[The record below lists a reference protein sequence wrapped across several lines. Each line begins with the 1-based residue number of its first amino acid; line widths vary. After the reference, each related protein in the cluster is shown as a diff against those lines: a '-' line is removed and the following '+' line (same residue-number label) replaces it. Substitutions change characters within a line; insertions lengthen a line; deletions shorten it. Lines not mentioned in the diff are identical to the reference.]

1 MQYGTMNCESCGGAL
16 VYAED
21 GKSAKCPFCGN
32 VYHFKA
38 EKSEAL
44 VLALNRAN
52 EYRLKNDFDGAITEY
67 KLVTERNPEDSE
79 AYWGLAISTYGIE
92 YVEDPRTK
100 KRIPT
105 CRRTVQKSIL
115 EDENYLKAL
124 ENATEEQKEIYERK
138 AGIIDRLQRNIKRRL
153 EEEEDYDVFISFK
166 STDEDGN
173 PTKERG
179 VARRIYDELEK
190 RGIKTF
196 FSEVTLR
203 DRIGEDYEPIIY
215 KALYSCKFFILVA
228 ASEENMNSAWVKNE
242 WSRFRDRVFDE
253 NLTGAGCAVFE
264 GISPSVLPAFLRGQ
278 GINLAKYPAGGYE
291 IEIADALSAKFGL
304 THKNDEAE
312 EIRRQIEEQKKAFEE
327 QQRALEERLKNVAA
341 TTTPAA
347 GASATVNSLLKRAK
361 QESESG
367 DYDAAQ
373 NYYNKVLDADPENAE
388 AWLGLFYASNRVK
401 DAEGIG
407 DIAEGKLAEKVPV
420 RKSTPSGKDRKENL
434 NEQLKALKGTAED
447 CDRCASINK
456 QYVGKM
462 LGGKYFVNAE
472 KYATANTR
480 EEVHLLREAF
490 MALLNEKNAALA
502 GQKKEIEG
510 QIGEVAEEMRLIE
523 EGLRRAAER
532 KRKEEE
538 RKAAEERRQQEE
550 WERRCRRR
558 KRAKRIAIASC
569 IGVVVLAVAGFFA
582 VRSLIIIPNRYEQA
596 KTALEQGDYEQA
608 VSLFEKLGDYE
619 DSKQLLKESYYGLA
633 VGYELEEETYLA
645 ATTYGKAAGYE
656 DAWEKSYSLWSN
668 FVPRDTWGITSIYSG
683 RGAYYAYYI
692 QENGAIAYRSL
703 TGSTSGTMDDFKNI
717 DNIVSIKVSSF
728 TTERDLNTIYVLT
741 AEGKVFRRTI
751 NGVDELDWENIVQIE
766 YYNSALYGLKADG
779 TVITTKNGSG
789 CSCAGGIDVS
799 GWKDIRMFAIKSGP
813 YIVGLKSDGSVLFS
827 GFNGNNENNLAE
839 GEYEAVFAVDGGVVA
854 RRADGTAALSGALQR
869 NFDADACAD
878 LVCVSG
884 DYGVRADGTGVFLSV
899 TLLDEAYVVSGFDF
913 VSVCQN
919 SSGYG
924 LTHGGDVY
932 KMSIEGNPGKYYIG
946 TEKVATLSGVRL
958 PSYPWAD

>member
-138 AGIIDRLQRNIKRRL
+138 AKIIDRLQRNIKRRL

-215 KALYSCKFFILVA
+215 KALYSCKFFILVV

-264 GISPSVLPAFLRGQ
+264 GISPSALPAFLRGQ

-341 TTTPAA
+341 TATPAA

-367 DYDAAQ
+367 DYEAAQ

-401 DAEGIG
+401 DAAGMLRT
-407 DIAEGKLAEKVPV
+407 AENKLAEKVKE
-420 RKSTPSGKDRKENL
+420 RKLTSS
-434 NEQLKALKGTAED
+434 NEMQELAAMVAD
-447 CDRCASINK
+447 CDNLASMNK
-456 QYVGKM
+456 QYIGSRF
-462 LGGKYFVNAE
+462 GGKFFVNAE
-472 KYATANTR
+472 KYATADTR
-480 EEVHLLREAF
+480 EEVSSLRASLTE
-490 MALLNEKNAALA
+490 LLNKKNAALA
-502 GQKKEIEG
+502 EQK
-510 QIGEVAEEMRLIE
+510 AEFEETLRMKE
-523 EGLRRAAER
+523 EGLRRAEER

-582 VRSLIIIPNRYEQA
+582 VRSLIIIPNRYEEA
-596 KTALEQGDYEQA
+596 KTALKQGDYEQA
-608 VSLFEKLGDYE
+608 ISLFEKTGNYK
-619 DSKQLLKESYYGLA
+619 DSADLLKESYYGLA
-633 VGYELEEETYLA
+633 GEYETEGEPYLA
-645 ATTYGKAAGYE
+645 ATTYGKAAGYA

-668 FVPRDTWGITSIYSG
+668 FVPKETWFFDPGSSYEEDKVYFVGEDGKVYSLEAG
-683 RGAYYAYYI
+683 SSAAESVDGL
-692 QENGAIAYRSL
+692 ENV
-703 TGSTSGTMDDFKNI
+703 
-717 DNIVSIKVSSF
+717 VSIKS
-728 TTERDLNTIYVLT
+728 TYLGIYALT
-741 AEGKVFRRTI
+741 SEGKVI
-751 NGVDELDWENIVQIE
+751 SANSGLQDKVADWESIVQIE
-766 YYNSALYGLKADG
+766 IDGYSEIYGLKADG
-779 TVITTKNGSG
+779 TVVTTNKGGGCNCSG
-789 CSCAGGIDVS
+789 DKIDVS
-799 GWKDIRMFAIKSGP
+799 GWKDMRMLSFGSAAA
-813 YIVGLKSDGSVLFS
+813 GLKADGSVLFT

-839 GEYEAVFAVDGGVVA
+839 GKYEAVFAVAGGVVA
-854 RRADGTAALSGALQR
+854 RRADGTAALSGTLLRDLDPADCA
-869 NFDADACAD
+869 NFISVGGSYA
-878 LVCVSG
+878 
-884 DYGVRADGTGVFLSV
+884 VRSDGTAVYYDPGSLV
-899 TLLDEAYVVSGFDF
+899 DDPQEIEGSGF
-913 VSVCQN
+913 VSVQQN
-919 SSGYG
+919 NHGFG
-924 LTHGGDVY
+924 LTRSGDIY
-932 KMSIEGNPGKYYIG
+932 EFSIEGYTGHYYIG

>member
-215 KALYSCKFFILVA
+215 KALYSCKFFILVV

-264 GISPSVLPAFLRGQ
+264 GISPSALPAFLRGQ

-341 TTTPAA
+341 TATPAA
-347 GASATVNSLLKRAK
+347 GASATVNTLLKRAK

-388 AWLGLFYASNRVK
+388 AWLGLFYAANRVK
-401 DAEGIG
+401 DAEGMLRT
-407 DIAEGKLAEKVPV
+407 AENKLAEKVSEHKV
-420 RKSTPSGKDRKENL
+420 NASNILKEM
-434 NEQLKALKGTAED
+434 AAMAEE
-447 CDRCASINK
+447 CDSLASVNK
-456 QYVGKM
+456 QYIGSRF
-462 LGGKYFVNAE
+462 GGKFFVNAE
-472 KYATANTR
+472 KYATADTR
-480 EEVHLLREAF
+480 EEVSSLRASLTE
-490 MALLNEKNAALA
+490 LLNKKNAALA
-502 GQKKEIEG
+502 ELKSEY
-510 QIGEVAEEMRLIE
+510 LNTIE
-523 EGLRRAAER
+523 ETKKRRR
-532 KRKEEE
+532 EEKE
-538 RKAAEERRQQEE
+538 RKAAEERRQQKE
-550 WERRCRRR
+550 WERRCRLR
-558 KRAKRIAIASC
+558 KRRKRIAIASC

-582 VRSLIIIPNRYEQA
+582 VRSLIIAPKRYEAA
-596 KTALEQGDYEQA
+596 KTALEQEDYEQA
-608 VSLFEKLGDYE
+608 ASLFEKLGDYE

-645 ATTYGKAAGYE
+645 ATTYGKAAGYA

-668 FVPRDTWGITSIYSG
+668 FVPKNTWYVDSDDDLVYFIGEEGKIYSVG
-683 RGAYYAYYI
+683 FGSSSVTSVNDW
-692 QENGAIAYRSL
+692 ENV
-703 TGSTSGTMDDFKNI
+703 
-717 DNIVSIKVSSF
+717 VSIDVS
-728 TTERDLNTIYVLT
+728 YGGVCALT
-741 AEGKVFRRTI
+741 SEGKVI
-751 NGVDELDWENIVQIE
+751 SANSGLQDKVADWESIVQIE
-766 YYNSALYGLKADG
+766 IDGYSEIYGLKADG
-779 TVITTKNGSG
+779 TVVTTNKGGGCNCSG
-789 CSCAGGIDVS
+789 DKIDVS
-799 GWKDIRMFAIKSGP
+799 GWKDMRMLSFGSAAA
-813 YIVGLKSDGSVLFS
+813 GLKADGSVLFT

-839 GEYEAVFAVDGGVVA
+839 GKYEAVFAVAGGVVA
-854 RRADGTAALSGALQR
+854 RRADGTAALSGTLLRDLDPADCA
-869 NFDADACAD
+869 NFISVGGSYAVRSDGTA
-878 LVCVSG
+878 VYY
-884 DYGVRADGTGVFLSV
+884 DYGSLVDDPQEIEG
-899 TLLDEAYVVSGFDF
+899 SGF
-913 VSVCQN
+913 VSVQQN
-919 SSGYG
+919 NHGFG
-924 LTHGGDVY
+924 LTRSGDIY
-932 KMSIEGNPGKYYIG
+932 EFSIEGYTGHYYIG
-946 TEKVATLSGVRL
+946 SEKVVSISDFLL

>member
-264 GISPSVLPAFLRGQ
+264 GVSPSVLPAFLRGQ

-341 TTTPAA
+341 TATPAA

-401 DAEGIG
+401 DAEGMLRA
-407 DIAEGKLAEKVPV
+407 AENKLAGNVSV
-420 RKSTPSGKDRKENL
+420 RKEKQGLDDRIAAL
-434 NEQLKALKGTAED
+434 NEAVKD
-447 CDRCASINK
+447 CDRCVSMNK

-462 LGGKYFVNAE
+462 FTGKFFANAE
-472 KYATANTR
+472 KYATADTR
-480 EEVHLLREAF
+480 EEVSSLRVSLTE
-490 MALLNEKNAALA
+490 LLNKKNAALA
-502 GQKKEIEG
+502 EQKAEFEEEIR
-510 QIGEVAEEMRLIE
+510 QLEEAKRK
-523 EGLRRAAER
+523 AAER
-532 KRKEEE
+532 KRKEEA
-538 RKAAEERRQQEE
+538 RKAAEERREQEE
-550 WERRCRRR
+550 WERRCKRR

-582 VRSLIIIPNRYEQA
+582 VRTLIIIPNRYEQA

-608 VSLFEKLGDYE
+608 AALFEKLGDHE
-619 DSKQLLKESYYGLA
+619 DSKELLKESYYGLA
-633 VGYELEEETYLA
+633 GEYETEGETYLA

-656 DAWEKSYSLWSN
+656 DAWEKSFSLWSN
-668 FVPRDTWGITSIYSG
+668 FVPKNTWLLKSESGNRDVYFIKEDGKV
-683 RGAYYAYYI
+683 
-692 QENGAIAYRSL
+692 YRSAF
-703 TGSTSGTMDDFKNI
+703 GSPS
-717 DNIVSIKVSSF
+717 
-728 TTERDLNTIYVLT
+728 
-741 AEGKVFRRTI
+741 AEVY
-751 NGVDELDWENIVQIE
+751 EDWENVVSIVNYSELEESFYALTADGEVFSNQDVYEDYVGDWEYIVQVVAD
-766 YYNSALYGLKADG
+766 YFGNVYGLKADG
-779 TVITTKNGSG
+779 TVETADLGQGCNG
-789 CSCAGGIDVS
+789 ARIKVS
-799 GWKDIRMFAIKSGP
+799 KWQDIRMLSIASGP
-813 YIVGLKSDGSVLFS
+813 YIVGLKADGSTVFS
-827 GFNGNNENNLAE
+827 GDNSDNQHRLSGNNFK
-839 GEYEAVFAVDGGVVA
+839 AVFALDQGVVA
-854 RRADGTAALSGALQR
+854 VKEDGTVSTSGTLGFKIGSDDC
-869 NFDADACAD
+869 FDI
-878 LVCVSG
+878 VCVG
-884 DYGVRADGTGVFLSV
+884 ATGLALREDGVVYDMDNGIKISGTGYNIVSMW
-899 TLLDEAYVVSGFDF
+899 DGHAYD
-913 VSVCQN
+913 N
-919 SSGYG
+919 YG
-924 LTHGGDVY
+924 LTSDGQIVEFIFQNGFGNNDSY
-932 KMSIEGNPGKYYIG
+932 KVES
-946 TEKVATLSGVRL
+946 VATLSGVRL

>member
-16 VYAED
+16 VYAAD

-100 KRIPT
+100 QRIPT

-115 EDENYLKAL
+115 QDENYLKAI
-124 ENATEEQKEIYERK
+124 ENATQEQKEIYERK
-138 AGIIDRLQRNIKRRL
+138 AKIIDRLQRNIKRRL

-173 PTKERG
+173 PTRERG

-215 KALYSCKFFILVA
+215 KALYSCKFFILVV

-264 GISPSVLPAFLRGQ
+264 GISPSALPAFLRGQ

-341 TTTPAA
+341 TATPAA

-367 DYDAAQ
+367 DYEAAQ
-373 NYYNKVLDADPENAE
+373 DYYNKVLDADPENAE

-401 DAEGIG
+401 DAEGMLR
-407 DIAEGKLAEKVPV
+407 AAKNKLAEKVSEHKV
-420 RKSTPSGKDRKENL
+420 NASNILKEMAAMAEECDSLASG
-434 NEQLKALKGTAED
+434 
-447 CDRCASINK
+447 NK
-456 QYVGKM
+456 QYIGSRF
-462 LGGKYFVNAE
+462 GGKYFANAE
-472 KYATANTR
+472 KYATADTR
-480 EEVHLLREAF
+480 EEISSLRASLTE
-490 MALLNEKNAALA
+490 LLNKKNAALA
-502 GQKKEIEG
+502 ELKSEY
-510 QIGEVAEEMRLIE
+510 LNTIE
-523 EGLRRAAER
+523 ETKKRRR
-532 KRKEEE
+532 EEKE
-538 RKAAEERRQQEE
+538 RKAAEERRQQKE
-550 WERRCRRR
+550 WERRCRLR
-558 KRAKRIAIASC
+558 KRRKRIAIASC

-582 VRSLIIIPNRYEQA
+582 VRSLIIIPNRYEEA

-608 VSLFEKLGDYE
+608 ASLFEKLGDHE
-619 DSKQLLKESYYGLA
+619 DSKELLKESYYGLA
-633 VGYELEEETYLA
+633 GQYETEGEPYLA
-645 ATTYGKAAGYE
+645 ATTYGKAAGYA

-668 FVPRDTWGITSIYSG
+668 FVPKNTWYVDSDDDLVYFIGEEGKIYSVG
-683 RGAYYAYYI
+683 FGSSSVTSVNDW
-692 QENGAIAYRSL
+692 ENV
-703 TGSTSGTMDDFKNI
+703 
-717 DNIVSIKVSSF
+717 VSIDVS
-728 TTERDLNTIYVLT
+728 YGGVCALT
-741 AEGKVFRRTI
+741 SEGKVI
-751 NGVDELDWENIVQIE
+751 SANSGLQDKVADWESIVQIE
-766 YYNSALYGLKADG
+766 IDGYSEIYGLKADG
-779 TVITTKNGSG
+779 TVVTTNKGGGCNCSG
-789 CSCAGGIDVS
+789 DNIDVS
-799 GWKDIRMFAIKSGP
+799 GWKDMRMLSFGSAAA
-813 YIVGLKSDGSVLFS
+813 GLKADGSVLFT

-839 GEYEAVFAVDGGVVA
+839 GKYEAVFAVAGGVVA
-854 RRADGTAALSGALQR
+854 RRADGTAALSGTLLRDLDPADCA
-869 NFDADACAD
+869 NFISVGGSYAVRSDGTA
-878 LVCVSG
+878 VYY
-884 DYGVRADGTGVFLSV
+884 DYGSLVDDPQEIEG
-899 TLLDEAYVVSGFDF
+899 SGF
-913 VSVCQN
+913 VSVQQN
-919 SSGYG
+919 NHGFG
-924 LTHGGDVY
+924 LTRSGDIY
-932 KMSIEGNPGKYYIG
+932 EFSIEGYTGHYYIG
-946 TEKVATLSGVRL
+946 SEKVVSISDFLL

>member
-173 PTKERG
+173 PTRERG

-215 KALYSCKFFILVA
+215 KALYSCKFFILVV

-341 TTTPAA
+341 TATPAA
-347 GASATVNSLLKRAK
+347 GASATVNTLLKRAK

-401 DAEGIG
+401 DAEGMLR
-407 DIAEGKLAEKVPV
+407 AAKNKLAEKVSEHKV
-420 RKSTPSGKDRKENL
+420 NASNILKEM
-434 NEQLKALKGTAED
+434 AAMAEE
-447 CDRCASINK
+447 CDSLASVNK
-456 QYVGKM
+456 QYIGSRF
-462 LGGKYFVNAE
+462 GGKYFANAE
-472 KYATANTR
+472 KYATADTR
-480 EEVHLLREAF
+480 EEISSLRASLTE
-490 MALLNEKNAALA
+490 LLNKKNAALA
-502 GQKKEIEG
+502 ELKSEY
-510 QIGEVAEEMRLIE
+510 LNTIE
-523 EGLRRAAER
+523 ETKKRRR
-532 KRKEEE
+532 EEKE
-538 RKAAEERRQQEE
+538 RKAAEERRQQKE
-550 WERRCRRR
+550 WERRCRLR
-558 KRAKRIAIASC
+558 KRRKRIAIASC

-582 VRSLIIIPNRYEQA
+582 VRSLIIIPNRYEEA

-608 VSLFEKLGDYE
+608 ASLFEKLGDYE

-645 ATTYGKAAGYE
+645 ATTYGKAAGYS

-668 FVPRDTWGITSIYSG
+668 FVPKNTWYVDSDDDLVYFIGEEGKIYSVG
-683 RGAYYAYYI
+683 FGSSSVTSVNDW
-692 QENGAIAYRSL
+692 ENV
-703 TGSTSGTMDDFKNI
+703 
-717 DNIVSIKVSSF
+717 VSIDVS
-728 TTERDLNTIYVLT
+728 YGGVCALT
-741 AEGKVFRRTI
+741 SEGKVI
-751 NGVDELDWENIVQIE
+751 SANSGLQDKVADWESIVQIE
-766 YYNSALYGLKADG
+766 IDGYSEIYGLKADG
-779 TVITTKNGSG
+779 TVVTTNKGGGCNCSG
-789 CSCAGGIDVS
+789 DNIDVS
-799 GWKDIRMFAIKSGP
+799 GWKDMRMLSFGSAAA
-813 YIVGLKSDGSVLFS
+813 GLKADGSVLFT

-839 GEYEAVFAVDGGVVA
+839 GKYEAVFAVAGGVVA
-854 RRADGTAALSGALQR
+854 RRADGTAALSGTLLRDLDPADCA
-869 NFDADACAD
+869 NFISVGGSYAVRSDGTA
-878 LVCVSG
+878 VYY
-884 DYGVRADGTGVFLSV
+884 DYGSLVDDPQEIEG
-899 TLLDEAYVVSGFDF
+899 SGF
-913 VSVCQN
+913 VSVQQN
-919 SSGYG
+919 NHGFG
-924 LTHGGDVY
+924 LTRSGDIY
-932 KMSIEGNPGKYYIG
+932 EFSIEGYTGHYYIG
-946 TEKVATLSGVRL
+946 SEKVVSISDFLL

>member
-173 PTKERG
+173 PTRERG

-215 KALYSCKFFILVA
+215 KALYSCKFFILVV

-264 GISPSVLPAFLRGQ
+264 GISPSALPAFLRGQ

-341 TTTPAA
+341 TATPAA

-407 DIAEGKLAEKVPV
+407 DIAEGKLAEKAPV
-420 RKSTPSGKDRKENL
+420 RASAPSGKDRRENL

-447 CDRCASINK
+447 CDRCVSINK

-472 KYATANTR
+472 KYATENTR
-480 EEVHLLREAF
+480 EEVLLLREAF
-490 MALLNEKNAALA
+490 MALLNEKNAALVE
-502 GQKKEIEG
+502 QKKEIEG

-532 KRKEEE
+532 KRQEEA
-538 RKAAEERRQQEE
+538 RKTAEERRKQEE
-550 WERRCRRR
+550 RERRYRLR

-608 VSLFEKLGDYE
+608 ASLFEKLGDHE
-619 DSKQLLKESYYGLA
+619 DSKELLKESYYGLA
-633 VGYELEEETYLA
+633 GEYETEGETYLA
-645 ATTYGKAAGYE
+645 ATTYGKAAGYS
-656 DAWEKSYSLWSN
+656 DAWEKSYALWSN
-668 FVPRDTWGITSIYSG
+668 FVPKETWYVDSDDDLVYFIGGEGKIYSVG
-683 RGAYYAYYI
+683 FGSSSVTSVNDW
-692 QENGAIAYRSL
+692 ENV
-703 TGSTSGTMDDFKNI
+703 
-717 DNIVSIKVSSF
+717 VSIDVSY
-728 TTERDLNTIYVLT
+728 EGVCVLT
-741 AEGKVFRRTI
+741 SEGKVFSSNAAI
-751 NGVDELDWENIVQIE
+751 QNKVADWESIVQIQGS
-766 YYNSALYGLKADG
+766 YSDIYGLKADG
-779 TVITTKNGSG
+779 TVVTTNNSSG
-789 CSCAGGIDVS
+789 CSCAGDNIDVS
-799 GWKDIRMFAIKSGP
+799 GWKDMQMISFGGS
-813 YIVGLKSDGSVLFS
+813 YIAGVKSDGSVLFS
-827 GFNGNNENNLAE
+827 GFNGNKENNLAD
-839 GEYEAVFAVDGGVVA
+839 GEYEAVFAVHGGVVA
-854 RRADGTAALSGALQR
+854 RREDGTAALSGTLLRDLDPADCA
-869 NFDADACAD
+869 NFISVGGGYA
-878 LVCVSG
+878 
-884 DYGVRADGTGVFLSV
+884 VRSDGTAVYYDPGSLVDDPQEIEGS
-899 TLLDEAYVVSGFDF
+899 DF
-913 VSVCQN
+913 VSVQQN
-919 SSGYG
+919 NHGFG
-924 LTHGGDVY
+924 LTRSGDIY
-932 KMSIEGNPGKYYIG
+932 EFSIEGYTGHYYIG
-946 TEKVATLSGVRL
+946 SEKVATISDFRL

>member
-138 AGIIDRLQRNIKRRL
+138 AKIIDRLQRNIKRRL

-215 KALYSCKFFILVA
+215 KALYSCKFFILVV

-264 GISPSVLPAFLRGQ
+264 GISPSALPAFLRGQ

-341 TTTPAA
+341 TAAPAA
-347 GASATVNSLLKRAK
+347 GASATVNTLLKRAK

-388 AWLGLFYASNRVK
+388 AWLGLFYAANRVK
-401 DAEGIG
+401 DAEGMLRT
-407 DIAEGKLAEKVPV
+407 AENKLAEKVSEHKV
-420 RKSTPSGKDRKENL
+420 NASNILKEM
-434 NEQLKALKGTAED
+434 AAMAEE
-447 CDRCASINK
+447 CDSLASVNK
-456 QYVGKM
+456 QYIGSRF
-462 LGGKYFVNAE
+462 GGKFFVNAE
-472 KYATANTR
+472 KYATADTR
-480 EEVHLLREAF
+480 EEISSLRASLTE
-490 MALLNEKNAALA
+490 LLNKKNAALA
-502 GQKKEIEG
+502 ELKSEY
-510 QIGEVAEEMRLIE
+510 LNTIE
-523 EGLRRAAER
+523 ETKKRRR
-532 KRKEEE
+532 EEKE
-538 RKAAEERRQQEE
+538 RKAAEERRQQKE
-550 WERRCRRR
+550 WERRYRLR
-558 KRAKRIAIASC
+558 KRRKRIAIASC

-582 VRSLIIIPNRYEQA
+582 VRSLIIAPKRYEAA

-608 VSLFEKLGDYE
+608 ASLFEKLGDYE

-656 DAWEKSYSLWSN
+656 DAWEKSYALWSN
-668 FVPRDTWGITSIYSG
+668 FVPKNTWYVDSDDDLVYFIGEEGKIYSVG
-683 RGAYYAYYI
+683 FGSSSVTSVNDW
-692 QENGAIAYRSL
+692 ENV
-703 TGSTSGTMDDFKNI
+703 
-717 DNIVSIKVSSF
+717 VSIDVS
-728 TTERDLNTIYVLT
+728 YGGVCALT
-741 AEGKVFRRTI
+741 SEGKVI
-751 NGVDELDWENIVQIE
+751 SANSGLQDKVADWESIVQIE
-766 YYNSALYGLKADG
+766 IDGYSEIYGLKADG
-779 TVITTKNGSG
+779 TVVTTNKGGGCNCSG
-789 CSCAGGIDVS
+789 DNIDVS
-799 GWKDIRMFAIKSGP
+799 GWKDMRMLSFGSAAA
-813 YIVGLKSDGSVLFS
+813 GLKADGSVLFT

-839 GEYEAVFAVDGGVVA
+839 GKYEAVFAVAGGVVA
-854 RRADGTAALSGALQR
+854 RRADGTAALSGTLLRDLDPADCA
-869 NFDADACAD
+869 NFISVGGSYAVRSDGTA
-878 LVCVSG
+878 VYY
-884 DYGVRADGTGVFLSV
+884 DYGSLVDDPQEIEG
-899 TLLDEAYVVSGFDF
+899 SGF
-913 VSVCQN
+913 VSVQQN
-919 SSGYG
+919 NHGFG
-924 LTHGGDVY
+924 LTRSGDIY
-932 KMSIEGNPGKYYIG
+932 EFSIEGYTGHYYIG
-946 TEKVATLSGVRL
+946 SEKVVSISDFLL

>member
-173 PTKERG
+173 PTRERG

-215 KALYSCKFFILVA
+215 KALYSCKFFILVV

-264 GISPSVLPAFLRGQ
+264 GISPSALPAFLRGQ

-341 TTTPAA
+341 TAAPAA
-347 GASATVNSLLKRAK
+347 GASATVNTLLKRAK

-401 DAEGIG
+401 DAEGMLRT
-407 DIAEGKLAEKVPV
+407 AENKLAEKVSEHKV
-420 RKSTPSGKDRKENL
+420 NASNILKEM
-434 NEQLKALKGTAED
+434 AAMAEE
-447 CDRCASINK
+447 CDSLASVNK
-456 QYVGKM
+456 QYIGSRF
-462 LGGKYFVNAE
+462 GGKFFVNAE
-472 KYATANTR
+472 KYATADTR
-480 EEVHLLREAF
+480 EEVSSLRASLTE
-490 MALLNEKNAALA
+490 LLNKKNAALA
-502 GQKKEIEG
+502 ELKSEY
-510 QIGEVAEEMRLIE
+510 LNTIE
-523 EGLRRAAER
+523 ETKKRRR
-532 KRKEEE
+532 EEKE
-538 RKAAEERRQQEE
+538 RKAAEERRQQKE
-550 WERRCRRR
+550 WERRYRLR
-558 KRAKRIAIASC
+558 KRRKRIAIASC

-582 VRSLIIIPNRYEQA
+582 VRSLIIAPKRYEAA
-596 KTALEQGDYEQA
+596 KTALEQEDYEQA
-608 VSLFEKLGDYE
+608 ASLFEKLGDYE

-645 ATTYGKAAGYE
+645 ATTYGKAAGYA

-668 FVPRDTWGITSIYSG
+668 FVPKNTWYVDSDDDLVYFIGEEGKIYSVG
-683 RGAYYAYYI
+683 FGSSSVTSVNDW
-692 QENGAIAYRSL
+692 ENV
-703 TGSTSGTMDDFKNI
+703 
-717 DNIVSIKVSSF
+717 VSIDVS
-728 TTERDLNTIYVLT
+728 YGGVCALT
-741 AEGKVFRRTI
+741 SEGKVI
-751 NGVDELDWENIVQIE
+751 SANSGLQDKVADWESIVQIE
-766 YYNSALYGLKADG
+766 IDGYSEIYGLKADG
-779 TVITTKNGSG
+779 TVVTTNKGGGCNCSG
-789 CSCAGGIDVS
+789 DKIDVS
-799 GWKDIRMFAIKSGP
+799 GWKDMRMLSFGSAAA
-813 YIVGLKSDGSVLFS
+813 GLKADGSVLFT

-839 GEYEAVFAVDGGVVA
+839 GKYEAVFAVAGGVVA
-854 RRADGTAALSGALQR
+854 RRADGTAALSGTLLRDLDPADCA
-869 NFDADACAD
+869 NFISVGGSYAVRSDGTA
-878 LVCVSG
+878 VYY
-884 DYGVRADGTGVFLSV
+884 DYGSLVDDPQEIEG
-899 TLLDEAYVVSGFDF
+899 SGF
-913 VSVCQN
+913 VSVQQN
-919 SSGYG
+919 NHGFG
-924 LTHGGDVY
+924 LTRSGDIY
-932 KMSIEGNPGKYYIG
+932 EFSIEGYTGHYYIG
-946 TEKVATLSGVRL
+946 SEKVVSISDFLL

>member
-341 TTTPAA
+341 TATPAA

-420 RKSTPSGKDRKENL
+420 RASAPSGKDRRENL
-434 NEQLKALKGTAED
+434 YGQLAALKGTAED
-447 CDRCASINK
+447 CDRCVSINK

-480 EEVHLLREAF
+480 EDVLLLREAF

-502 GQKKEIEG
+502 EQKKGIEG
-510 QIGEVAEEMRLIE
+510 QIGEVAEEIRLIE
-523 EGLRRAAER
+523 EGLRRAEER
-532 KRKEEE
+532 KRKEEA

-550 WERRCRRR
+550 WERRCKRR

-608 VSLFEKLGDYE
+608 AALFEKLGDHE
-619 DSKQLLKESYYGLA
+619 DSKELLKESYYGLA
-633 VGYELEEETYLA
+633 GEYETEGETYLA

-656 DAWEKSYSLWSN
+656 DAWEKSFSLWSN
-668 FVPRDTWGITSIYSG
+668 FVPKETWFFDPGSSYEEDKVYFVGEDGKVYSLE
-683 RGAYYAYYI
+683 A
-692 QENGAIAYRSL
+692 
-703 TGSTSGTMDDFKNI
+703 GSSAAESVDGLEKV
-717 DNIVSIKVSSF
+717 VSIKS
-728 TTERDLNTIYVLT
+728 TYLGIYALT
-741 AEGKVFRRTI
+741 SEGKVI
-751 NGVDELDWENIVQIE
+751 SANSGLQDKVADWESIVQIE
-766 YYNSALYGLKADG
+766 IDGYSEIYGLKADG
-779 TVITTKNGSG
+779 TVVTTNKGGGCNCSG
-789 CSCAGGIDVS
+789 DNIDVS
-799 GWKDIRMFAIKSGP
+799 GWKDMRMLSFGSAAA
-813 YIVGLKSDGSVLFS
+813 GLKADGSVLFT

-839 GEYEAVFAVDGGVVA
+839 GEYEAVFAVNGGVVA
-854 RRADGTAALSGALQR
+854 RRADGTAALSGTLLR
-869 NFDADACAD
+869 DLDPADCSDFISVGGSYAVRSDGTA
-878 LVCVSG
+878 VYY
-884 DYGVRADGTGVFLSV
+884 DYGSLVDDPQEIEG
-899 TLLDEAYVVSGFDF
+899 SGF
-913 VSVCQN
+913 VSVQQN
-919 SSGYG
+919 NHGFG
-924 LTHGGDVY
+924 LTRSGDIY
-932 KMSIEGNPGKYYIG
+932 EFSIEGYTGHYYIG
-946 TEKVATLSGVRL
+946 SEKVATISDFLL

>member
-291 IEIADALSAKFGL
+291 IEIADALSAKFGF

-341 TTTPAA
+341 TATPAA

-420 RKSTPSGKDRKENL
+420 RASAPSGKDRRENL
-434 NEQLKALKGTAED
+434 YGQLAALKGTAED
-447 CDRCASINK
+447 CDRCVSINK

-480 EEVHLLREAF
+480 EEVLLLREAF

-502 GQKKEIEG
+502 EQKKEIEG

-532 KRKEEE
+532 KRQEEA

-550 WERRCRRR
+550 WARRRRRR

-582 VRSLIIIPNRYEQA
+582 VRSLIIIPNRYEEA
-596 KTALEQGDYEQA
+596 KNTLEQGDYEQA
-608 VSLFEKLGDYE
+608 VALFEKLGDYE
-619 DSKQLLKESYYGLA
+619 DSEDLLKESYYGLA
-633 VGYELEEETYLA
+633 GQYETEGETYLA
-645 ATTYGKAAGYE
+645 ATTYGKAAGYS
-656 DAWEKSYSLWSN
+656 DAWEKSYALWSN
-668 FVPRDTWGITSIYSG
+668 FVPKDTWDVYYSNAEDNHRLYFVGEDGKVYHSAFGSSSAEVYEDWENVVSVGIYFDKV
-683 RGAYYAYYI
+683 YA
-692 QENGAIAYRSL
+692 L
-703 TGSTSGTMDDFKNI
+703 T
-717 DNIVSIKVSSF
+717 
-728 TTERDLNTIYVLT
+728 E
-741 AEGKVFRRTI
+741 EGKVFCSNSYCQDLI
-751 NGVDELDWENIVQIE
+751 KNWEHIVQIE
-766 YYNSALYGLKADG
+766 VGSVPHEVYALKADG
-779 TVITTKNGSG
+779 TVLVSEKRSG
-789 CSCAGGIDVS
+789 GCNSGDAIDVS
-799 GWKDIRMFAIKSGP
+799 GWKDIRMISCCGSFISG
-813 YIVGLKSDGSVLFS
+813 VKSDGSVLFS
-827 GFNGNNENNLAE
+827 GFNGNNENNLAA
-839 GEYEAVFAVDGGVVA
+839 GEYETVFAVDGGVVA
-854 RRADGTAALSGALQR
+854 LREDGTAALSGALQR
-869 NFDADACAD
+869 NFDTDACTD
-878 LVCVSG
+878 LAYVSG
-884 DYGVRADGTGVFLSV
+884 DYGVRTDGTVVFLSV
-899 TLLDEAYVVSGFDF
+899 TLFDEAFDVNGFDF
-913 VSVCQN
+913 ISVLQDN
-919 SSGYG
+919 YGFG
-924 LTHGGDVY
+924 LTRGGDVY
-932 KMSIEGNPGKYYIG
+932 QFSIEGRVGDYYIG

>member
-341 TTTPAA
+341 TATPAA

-401 DAEGIG
+401 DAEGMLRT
-407 DIAEGKLAEKVPV
+407 AENKLAEKVSEHKV
-420 RKSTPSGKDRKENL
+420 NASNILKEM
-434 NEQLKALKGTAED
+434 AAMAEE
-447 CDRCASINK
+447 CDSLASVNK
-456 QYVGKM
+456 QYIGSRF
-462 LGGKYFVNAE
+462 GGKFFVNAE
-472 KYATANTR
+472 KYATADTR
-480 EEVHLLREAF
+480 EEVSSLRASLTE
-490 MALLNEKNAALA
+490 LLNKKNAALA
-502 GQKKEIEG
+502 ELKSEY
-510 QIGEVAEEMRLIE
+510 LNTIE
-523 EGLRRAAER
+523 ETKKRRR
-532 KRKEEE
+532 EEKE
-538 RKAAEERRQQEE
+538 RKAAEERRQQKE
-550 WERRCRRR
+550 WERRYRLR
-558 KRAKRIAIASC
+558 KRRKRIAIASC

-582 VRSLIIIPNRYEQA
+582 VRSLIIAPKRYEAA
-596 KTALEQGDYEQA
+596 KTALEQEDYEQA
-608 VSLFEKLGDYE
+608 ASLFEKLGDYE

-645 ATTYGKAAGYE
+645 ATTYGKAAGYA

-668 FVPRDTWGITSIYSG
+668 FVPKNTWYVDFDDDSVYFIGEEGKIYSVG
-683 RGAYYAYYI
+683 FGSSSVTSVNDW
-692 QENGAIAYRSL
+692 ENV
-703 TGSTSGTMDDFKNI
+703 
-717 DNIVSIKVSSF
+717 VSIDVS
-728 TTERDLNTIYVLT
+728 YGGVCALT
-741 AEGKVFRRTI
+741 SEGKVI
-751 NGVDELDWENIVQIE
+751 SANSGLQDKVADWESIVQIE
-766 YYNSALYGLKADG
+766 IDGYSEIYGLKADG
-779 TVITTKNGSG
+779 TVVTTNKGGGCNCSG
-789 CSCAGGIDVS
+789 DKIDVS
-799 GWKDIRMFAIKSGP
+799 GWKDMRMLSFGSAAA
-813 YIVGLKSDGSVLFS
+813 GLKADGSVLFT

-839 GEYEAVFAVDGGVVA
+839 GKYEAVFAVAGGVVA
-854 RRADGTAALSGALQR
+854 RRADGTAALSGTLLRDLDPADCA
-869 NFDADACAD
+869 NFISVGGSYAVRSDGTA
-878 LVCVSG
+878 VYY
-884 DYGVRADGTGVFLSV
+884 DYGSLVDDPQEIEG
-899 TLLDEAYVVSGFDF
+899 SGF
-913 VSVCQN
+913 VSVQQN
-919 SSGYG
+919 NHGFG
-924 LTHGGDVY
+924 LTRSGDIY
-932 KMSIEGNPGKYYIG
+932 EFSIEGYTGHYYIG
-946 TEKVATLSGVRL
+946 SEKVVSISDFLL

>member
-115 EDENYLKAL
+115 EDENYLKAR

-341 TTTPAA
+341 TATPAA

-367 DYDAAQ
+367 DYEAAQ

-420 RKSTPSGKDRKENL
+420 RTSTPLSKDSLESL
-434 NEQLKALKGTAED
+434 NEKLAALKGTAED

-480 EEVHLLREAF
+480 EEVLLLREAF

-502 GQKKEIEG
+502 EQKKGIEG

-523 EGLRRAAER
+523 EGLRKAAER
-532 KRKEEE
+532 KRQEEA

-550 WERRCRRR
+550 WKRRCKRR

-582 VRSLIIIPNRYEQA
+582 VRSLVIIPNRYEEA

-608 VSLFEKLGDYE
+608 ISLFEKTGNYK
-619 DSKQLLKESYYGLA
+619 DSADLLKESYYGLA
-633 VGYELEEETYLA
+633 GEYETEGETYLA

-656 DAWEKSYSLWSN
+656 DAWEKSFSLWSN
-668 FVPRDTWGITSIYSG
+668 FVPKETWF
-683 RGAYYAYYI
+683 
-692 QENGAIAYRSL
+692 
-703 TGSTSGTMDDFKNI
+703 FKNGEEEQDKDRI
-717 DNIVSIKVSSF
+717 YFIGEDGKVYFTEIGSSSAEVANDWENVVSIISEKSYDGYF
-728 TTERDLNTIYVLT
+728 YALT
-741 AEGKVFRRTI
+741 AEGKVLSTDSTKQS
-751 NGVDELDWENIVQIE
+751 NVADWESVVQLDV
-766 YYNSALYGLKADG
+766 NGSGGLYGLKADG
-779 TVITTKNGSG
+779 TVVTTVEKNQG
-789 CSCAGGIDVS
+789 CGKKIDVS
-799 GWKDIRMFAIKSGP
+799 KWENIKMIDSSSDFVIGIKFGGGREFSGSNRYHEDNIMTTYTYDAIFTFDRGAIAVKEDGTLQSAGSGLGQYRTGETNCFDVVLISETLALRKDGVIYDMVNDVKISGTG
-813 YIVGLKSDGSVLFS
+813 YNIVSVRGVYGLASDGTVLKFTFQN
-827 GFNGNNENNLAE
+827 GFGNN
-839 GEYEAVFAVDGGVVA
+839 D
-854 RRADGTAALSGALQR
+854 S
-869 NFDADACAD
+869 
-878 LVCVSG
+878 
-884 DYGVRADGTGVFLSV
+884 
-899 TLLDEAYVVSGFDF
+899 
-913 VSVCQN
+913 
-919 SSGYG
+919 
-924 LTHGGDVY
+924 Y
-932 KMSIEGNPGKYYIG
+932 KVES
-946 TEKVATLSGVRL
+946 VATLSGVRL